1 MKAIAILILII
12 TSFDVT
18 SQISFGYVHTGPA
31 RKLESELIQKI
42 KSRKTYFALS
52 SLFIKDEYDFILKES
67 WKATEYKVLTFEE
80 YLNEDFKKERK
91 EKRESYNVLLMSG
104 YMKTTDNGTY
114 LYIYLNMLTFNY
126 IEEINRKKN
135 STSEYE
141 INQVARIEL
150 FPKEELRVLN
160 LGVKEDNAKF
170 SQLFYNEASMYNY
183 SLGFLKNYFQ
193 KLSNLIEKETPSYWL
208 YENGGSLPELGK
220 LTDHTLYV
228 PDYILKHTKLTEN
241 ESLSKTFKNYPYKI
255 EFIETEKL
263 DEKIINEEEI
273 YYFRYVQVGAQK
285 FWQVI
290 NSKSGEIL
298 YRGYAGGISGLGTEI
313 KAKHISE
320 LVSAIK
326 KAKK

>member
-1 MKAIAILILII
+1 MKTIAILILLII
-12 TSFDVT
+12 SFDYT

-31 RKLESELIQKI
+31 RKFKSEFIQKI
-42 KSRKTYFALS
+42 KGVKTYFVLS
-52 SLFIKDEYDFILKES
+52 SLFSNDEYDFILKDS
-67 WKATEYKVLTFEE
+67 WKATEYKLLTFDD
-80 YLNEDFKKERK
+80 YLNDNFKKERK
-91 EKRESYNVLLMSG
+91 EKGESYNVVLMSG

-114 LYIYLNMLTFNY
+114 LYIYINMLTFNY

-135 STSEYE
+135 STSVYE

-150 FPKEELRVLN
+150 FPKEELSALH
-160 LGVKEDNAKF
+160 LGIKEDNVKF

-193 KLSNLIEKETPSYWL
+193 KLSNLIENETLSYWL
-208 YENGGSLPELGK
+208 YENGGSLPELSK

-228 PDYILKHTKLTEN
+228 PDYILKHTRLTQN
-241 ESLSKTFKNYPYKI
+241 ESLIKTFKNYPYKI

-285 FWQVI
+285 FWQVV
-290 NSKSGEIL
+290 NSKNGEII

-313 KAKHISE
+313 KSKHISE